1 MQSWPSIY
9 IPPFEGEVPEL
20 KLRVTEGKLS
30 AEKIFK
36 IFVCGITPYDATH
49 LGHALTYIYFDLISR
64 YQLLDKKKLVFIENV
79 TDVDDPL
86 FERAK
91 KDGRNWQEL
100 AQSQITLF
108 QRDMTALRVI
118 PPRSLDLVS
127 ETIDLVLKGV
137 ESLQQKGL
145 LYEIDGDYY
154 FDISDSLSDL
164 PLSYINAL
172 KIFSERGGDP
182 QRAGKRE
189 KLDPLVWKRK
199 RAGEPSWNSK
209 FGPGRPGWHIECA
222 VIAER
227 GVHNDSTNDS
237 ILNLQGGGEDLIFPH
252 HFMTKVIAEKIFD
265 KKFSE
270 AYDHCALL
278 GLDGEKM
285 SKSRGN
291 LVFVNELLNS
301 GWDAMEIRYALINRD
316 FKKESMWTPD
326 ELLQARAAISVIRE
340 ALSRENC
347 ADPKSL
353 IEKMLIALSDDMDTL
368 SALGHL
374 AHWAQTTIAE
384 GGQFNSGAVSRFIDS
399 ALGLAL

>member
-1 MQSWPSIY
+1 M
-9 IPPFEGEVPEL
+9 
-20 KLRVTEGKLS
+20 
-30 AEKIFK
+30 
-36 IFVCGITPYDATH
+36 
-49 LGHALTYIYFDLISR
+49 
-64 YQLLDKKKLVFIENV
+64 
-79 TDVDDPL
+79 L
-86 FERAK
+86 F
-91 KDGRNWQEL
+91 
-100 AQSQITLF
+100 
-108 QRDMTALRVI
+108 
-118 PPRSLDLVS
+118 RS
-127 ETIDLVLKGV
+127 
-137 ESLQQKGL
+137 
-145 LYEIDGDYY
+145 
-154 FDISDSLSDL
+154 
-164 PLSYINAL
+164 
-172 KIFSERGGDP
+172 
-182 QRAGKRE
+182 
-189 KLDPLVWKRK
+189 
-199 RAGEPSWNSK
+199 
-209 FGPGRPGWHIECA
+209 
-222 VIAER
+222 
-227 GVHNDSTNDS
+227 
-237 ILNLQGGGEDLIFPH
+237 
-252 HFMTKVIAEKIFD
+252 
-265 KKFSE
+265 
-270 AYDHCALL
+270 HCALL

>member
-1 MQSWPSIY
+1 VQSWPSIY

-209 FGPGRPGWHIECA
+209 FGAGRPGWHIECA
-222 VIAER
+222 AIALKFANQT
-227 GVHNDSTNDS
+227 GTTIID
-237 ILNLQGGGEDLIFPH
+237 IQGGGSDLIFPH
-252 HFMTKVIAEKIFD
+252 HEMSASQVRVLTGKEFAA
-265 KKFSE
+265 
-270 AYDHCALL
+270 AYVHAGLI

-285 SKSRGN
+285 SKSKGN
-291 LVFVNELLNS
+291 LVFVSKLISEGVDPMVIRWALLKRHYREDYMWLRTEINVAKLELDTLKRALQRTYVPPTEDLVLAIYEALADDLDS
-301 GWDAMEIRYALINRD
+301 PRAISLINEWAGREED
-316 FKKESMWTPD
+316 GGDTSQLRRALD
-326 ELLQARAAISVIRE
+326 SLLGIVLPS
-340 ALSRENC
+340 
-347 ADPKSL
+347 
-353 IEKMLIALSDDMDTL
+353 
-368 SALGHL
+368 
-374 AHWAQTTIAE
+374 
-384 GGQFNSGAVSRFIDS
+384 
-399 ALGLAL
+399 